1 MSNIT
6 DMYVWLQE
14 KNKAFDE
21 EAERHAKFLEEWE
34 AMHSN
39 PDLIYTL
46 VISDRADME
55 FKELRDE
62 LDKQDI
68 DYKVVSAWVDPR
80 EQGEE

>member
-6 DMYVWLQE
+6 DIHVWLQG

-34 AMHSN
+34 AMRSDPN
-39 PDLIYTL
+39 TIYTL
-46 VISDRADME
+46 VTPDRTDIE

-62 LDKQDI
+62 LDKQGM
-68 DYKVVSAWVDPR
+68 DYRVVSAWVDPR
-80 EQGEE
+80 EQEEE

>member
-1 MSNIT
+1 MSNII
-6 DMYVWLQE
+6 DMYVWLQR
-14 KNKAFDE
+14 KNKALDE

-34 AMHSN
+34 TMHSN

-46 VISDRADME
+46 VISDRADIE

-80 EQGEE
+80 EQEEE

>member
-6 DMYVWLQE
+6 DMYVWLQG

-21 EAERHAKFLEEWE
+21 EEKRHSKFLEEWE

-62 LDKQDI
+62 LDKHGI

>member
-1 MSNIT
+1 
-6 DMYVWLQE
+6 MYVWLQR
-14 KNKAFDE
+14 KNKALDE

-34 AMHSN
+34 TMHSN

-46 VISDRADME
+46 VISDRADIE

-80 EQGEE
+80 EQEEE